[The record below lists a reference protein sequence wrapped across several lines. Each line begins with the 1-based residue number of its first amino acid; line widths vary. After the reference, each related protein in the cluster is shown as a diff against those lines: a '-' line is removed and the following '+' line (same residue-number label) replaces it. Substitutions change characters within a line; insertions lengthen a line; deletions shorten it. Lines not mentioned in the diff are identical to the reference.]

1 MTMRAIL
8 CDAFGPVDALR
19 VGEAPV
25 PAVGPGEV
33 RLRMRAAAAN
43 FADTVMIGGTY
54 QEKPVLPFVP
64 GLEGAGEI
72 VEIGTGVTG
81 LAIGDRVMATLPHGA
96 FAEQA
101 VTEAAQAYRI
111 PDGLDFAEAAAVP
124 VAYGTSHIALTRRGN
139 LQPGETLLV
148 LGAAGGVGL
157 TAVEIGKALGA
168 TVIAAASG
176 PEKLALAQAYGADHA
191 VDYTKDDLRDAVR
204 DITGGKGADV
214 IYDPVG
220 GEAFKSA
227 LRCIAWEGRLLVI
240 GFASGEVPQAAA
252 NYLLVKN
259 ASVVGVYWGAYRK
272 NNPAL
277 IRDSF
282 ATLAGWFADS
292 TLKKPHISHRLPLDR
307 AVEALTLLTSRRS
320 TGKVVLTIDG

>member
-1 MTMRAIL
+1 MRAIL
-8 CDAFGPVDALR
+8 CDAFGPIDALR
-19 VGEAPV
+19 TGEIAIAP
-25 PAVGPGEV
+25 AALADGEV

-43 FADTVMIGGTY
+43 FADTVMIAGKY
-54 QEKPVLPFVP
+54 QEQPELPFVP
-64 GLEGAGEI
+64 GLEGAGEV
-72 VEIGTGVTG
+72 VEIGPGVTG
-81 LAIGDRVMATLPHGA
+81 LNVGDRVMATLRYGA

-101 VTEAAQAYRI
+101 VTGAKEVYPI

-124 VAYGTSHIALTRRGN
+124 VAYGTSHIALTRRAG

-176 PEKLALAQAYGADHA
+176 PDKLALAQAYGADHL
-191 VDYTKDDLRDAVR
+191 VDYTKDDMRAAIR
-204 DITGGKGADV
+204 EITGGKGADV

-220 GEAFKSA
+220 GDAFKTA

-259 ASVVGVYWGAYRK
+259 ASVVGVYWGAYRQH
-272 NNPAL
+272 NPEL
-277 IRDSF
+277 IRKSF
-282 ATLAGWFADS
+282 ATLGGWFADG
-292 TLKKPHISHRLPLDR
+292 TLRKPHISHRLPLAR
-307 AVEALTLLTSRRS
+307 AVEALTLLTTRRS

>member
-1 MTMRAIL
+1 MRAIL
-8 CDAFGPVDALR
+8 CDEFGPIDALR
-19 VGEAPV
+19 AGEIDAPSV
-25 PAVGPGEV
+25 ENGQV
-33 RLRMRAAAAN
+33 RLRIRAASAN
-43 FADTVMIGGTY
+43 FADTVMIAGTY
-54 QEKPVLPFVP
+54 QEKPALPFVP

-72 VEIGTGVTG
+72 LEVGAGVEG
-81 LAIGDRVMATLPHGA
+81 LAVGDRVMATLRHGA

-101 VTEAAQAYRI
+101 VADAAEVFAI
-111 PDGLDFAEAAAVP
+111 PDGLNFAEAAAVP
-124 VAYGTSHIALTRRGN
+124 VAYGTSHVALTRRAN

-176 PEKLALAQAYGADHA
+176 ADKLALAQSHGADHLI
-191 VDYTKDDLRDAVR
+191 DYTKDDMRAAVR
-204 DITGGKGADV
+204 DITGGRGADV

-220 GEAFKSA
+220 GEAFKTA

-240 GFASGEVPQAAA
+240 GFASGEAPQAAA

-259 ASVVGVYWGAYRK
+259 ASVVGVYWGAYRQH
-272 NNPAL
+272 NPAL

-282 ATLAGWFADS
+282 ATLGGWFADG
-292 TLKKPHISHRLPLDR
+292 TLKKPHISHRLPLEK
-307 AVEALTLLTSRRS
+307 AVEALTLLTTRRS
-320 TGKVVLTIDG
+320 TGKVVLTLDD

>member
-1 MTMRAIL
+1 MRAIL
-8 CDAFGPVDALR
+8 CDNFGAIEGLRLGDA
-19 VGEAPV
+19 PD
-25 PAVGPGEV
+25 PAIGPHEV
-33 RLRMRAAAAN
+33 RLQMRAASVN
-43 FADTVMIGGTY
+43 FADTVMIAGKY
-54 QEKPVLPFVP
+54 QEMPELPFVP

-72 VEIGTGVTG
+72 IELGAGVTG
-81 LAIGDRVMATLPHGA
+81 LAVGDRVMATLPRGA

-101 VTEAAQAYRI
+101 VTEATQVYAI

-124 VAYGTSHIALTRRGN
+124 VAYSTSHVALTRRGA

-176 PEKLALAQAYGADHA
+176 PEKLALATAHGADHA
-191 VDYTKDDLRDAVR
+191 IDYTQDDLRSAVR
-204 DITGGKGADV
+204 EITAGHGADV

-220 GEAFKSA
+220 GDAFNAA

-272 NNPAL
+272 NNPGV

-282 ATLAGWFADS
+282 ATLGRWFADG
-292 TLKKPHISHRLPLDR
+292 TLQKPHISHRLPLEQ
-307 AVEALTLLTSRRS
+307 AVDALQLLTSRRS
-320 TGKVVLTIDG
+320 TGKVVLTIGE

>member
-8 CDAFGPVDALR
+8 CDAFGPIDALR
-19 VGEAPV
+19 IGAAPV

-54 QEKPVLPFVP
+54 QEKPALPFVP

-72 VEIGTGVTG
+72 VEIGAGVGG
-81 LAIGDRVMATLPHGA
+81 LTIGDRVMATLPHGA

-101 VTEAAQAYRI
+101 VTGAAQAYRI

-124 VAYGTSHIALTRRGN
+124 VAYGTSHVALTRRGN

-168 TVIAAASG
+168 IVIAAASG

-204 DITGGKGADV
+204 DITGGRGADV

-272 NNPAL
+272 HNPAL
-277 IRDSF
+277 IRGSF
-282 ATLAGWFADS
+282 ATLAGWFADG
-292 TLKKPHISHRLPLDR
+292 TLKKPHISHRLPLEK
-307 AVEALTLLTSRRS
+307 AVEALTLLTTRRS

>member
-1 MTMRAIL
+1 MRAIL
-8 CDAFGPVDALR
+8 CDAFGPIDALR
-19 VGEAPV
+19 LGEIDP
-25 PAVGPGEV
+25 PALGDGEV
-33 RLRMRAAAAN
+33 RLRMRAAAVN
-43 FADTVMIGGTY
+43 FADTVMIAGNY
-54 QEKPVLPFVP
+54 QEKPDLPFVP

-72 VEIGTGVTG
+72 VEVGPGVEG
-81 LAIGDRVMATLPHGA
+81 LTVGDRVMATLHHGA

-101 VTEAAQAYRI
+101 VTAASEAYRV
-111 PDGLDFAEAAAVP
+111 PGGLDFAEAAAVP
-124 VAYGTSHIALTRRGN
+124 IAYGTSHVALTRRAN

-176 PEKLALAQAYGADHA
+176 PDKLALAQSHGADHLI
-191 VDYTKDDLRDAVR
+191 DYTRDDMRAAVR
-204 DITGGKGADV
+204 DITGGSGADV

-220 GEAFKSA
+220 GEAFKAA

-259 ASVVGVYWGAYRK
+259 ASVVGVYWGAYRQQ
-272 NNPAL
+272 NPAL

-282 ATLAGWFADS
+282 ATLAAWFDDG
-292 TLKKPHISHRLPLDR
+292 TLKKPHISHRLPMAN
-307 AVEALTLLTSRRS
+307 AVEALNLLTGRKS
-320 TGKVVLTIDG
+320 TGKVVLTIGD